1 MCANLSENDSR
12 FSKWIWTCSKDLQD
26 WQKSWKLRYVSLFF
40 FSFTQQNF
48 QHILVYLPY
57 LALKRLVGQVRQL
70 ARHWPGPGGRIKMRI
85 STSLGSG
92 VCRGALESH
101 PGKKRLLTTEL
112 LRSGSIHK
120 TTSLFQDCAN
130 WTEKIERW
138 INMGKTTVVFLWPI
152 FCTTMHLDTQ
162 KRISSEAMLSSKIP
176 TSGVSIDAFRATN
189 IGSHPFLLDKKGPT
203 RLMYHSHKCNV
214 SQSQTSSFW
223 GLNLQHPF
231 VWDVGKNPSQET
243 IRADLELSLPSKI
256 QIAVV
261 RCSVQR
267 KAKGAWIQHHCPPFL
282 GCNVSFQQLH
292 PVRSGLAPPFLL
304 SRKKSHIFG
313 NLTFPSLHWLDQ
325 VRPSIPSR
333 LPLGVLIAIGNMLK
347 GQDNLHTACIITS
360 FFEVKIGASRAGDMS
375 HPSQTFPT
383 GRQHF
388 HLLHF
393 HLPFPCLPTQKIGAF
408 LIGICR

>member
-1 MCANLSENDSR
+1 
-12 FSKWIWTCSKDLQD
+12 
-26 WQKSWKLRYVSLFF
+26 
-40 FSFTQQNF
+40 
-48 QHILVYLPY
+48 
-57 LALKRLVGQVRQL
+57 
-70 ARHWPGPGGRIKMRI
+70 MRI

-120 TTSLFQDCAN
+120 TTSLFQDSAN

-138 INMGKTTVVFLWPI
+138 INTGKTTVVFLWPI

-189 IGSHPFLLDKKGPT
+189 IGSHPFLLDKKGPK

-231 VWDVGKNPSQET
+231 VWDIGKNASQET

-256 QIAVV
+256 QIARSEMFRSTESK
-261 RCSVQR
+261 RCVDPTPL
-267 KAKGAWIQHHCPPFL
+267 PPFPWL
-282 GCNVSFQQLH
+282 QCFV
-292 PVRSGLAPPFLL
+292 PAIASGSQWL
-304 SRKKSHIFG
+304 SASIFVGAEKKSHIFG
-313 NLTFPSLHWLDQ
+313 GLTLTFLSLHWLDQ

-347 GQDNLHTACIITS
+347 GQDNLHTASIITS
-360 FFEVKIGASRAGDMS
+360 FFEVKIGACRAGDVS
-375 HPSQTFPT
+375 SPSQTFPT

-388 HLLHF
+388 HQHKKSVLFWMASVGNKKTWDLINYNQLVAKYPQCSRITVEF
-393 HLPFPCLPTQKIGAF
+393 TRSWAVRIYSCCDLCDPFGFQH
-408 LIGICR
+408 